1 MCIYTY
7 GKETLTANQNPS
19 ELTRQFLST
28 LAEREKQIERD
39 ALYTVYKNVGRGYN
53 AIQIDFYNLTLNTFH
68 LIWFSFLYCSL

>member
-1 MCIYTY
+1 MCIYTN

-39 ALYTVYKNVGRGYN
+39 ALYTEHKNVGRGYN

-68 LIWFSFLYCSL
+68 LI